1 MIPGIGTI
9 IGLGGGVIKD
19 VIQIFTDRSNKKLE
33 AELEVKNFKEKQDI
47 MLNFEKEKGNL
58 NLQTAQVERDTEGFK
73 TQGIKAQSDSLTII
87 EQEKTTQSWFNAVK
101 DATSYVQGSGSF
113 VNFSNFIIAFIR
125 PAISIYLLWFLYEI
139 YKGNISNSPELMQ
152 GFIEYILTFTE
163 TIISFWFYARSMDKA
178 SIFKKK
184 V

>member
-19 VIQIFTDRSNKKLE
+19 IIQIFTERSNKKLE
-33 AELEVKNFKEKQDI
+33 SELEIKAFKEKQEI
-47 MLNFEKEKGNL
+47 LLNFEKEKGNL
-58 NLQTAQVERDTEGFK
+58 NLQTALVERDTESLK
-73 TQGIKAQSDSLTII
+73 TQSIETQSGFAATV
-87 EQEKTTQSWFNAVK
+87 EQEKTTQSWFNAIQN
-101 DATSYVQGSGSF
+101 ATSYVQGSGWLAS
-113 VNFSNFIIAFIR
+113 FSNFIIAFIR
-125 PAISIYLLWFLYEI
+125 PAISIYLLWFLYKI
-139 YKGNISNSPELMQ
+139 YNSSIATNPEWMQ

-184 V
+184 L